1 MALTPSRWLGLLLLL
16 LGGVFVALAP
26 PRRDGTILLGLFRQ
40 FTGWSSSD
48 RYFGAAGGN
57 RDPERT
63 QLSRVERVLHRAERR
78 LLRLQHAQ
86 EAAGYVS
93 RVRRDTGVVRILFE
107 GVVSP
112 RARSVTQRLSQEVR
126 RNLAVTGTVGA
137 PVMLVVRPGKGRTDA
152 PDLWSAFT
160 VAPAPGGCAV
170 VITLDTLNRFPSY
183 GWTDTRVSYCTY
195 LAAFGSPGAGM
206 RDLLNARQ
214 WDLVSGGAFAGPA
227 RYAPAGQL
235 DIQWWRSLLT
245 AWTGNDWWRG
255 RHPAEVGCQL
265 GRPDPC
271 LRALRIDD
279 QRASLWWGVD
289 DAPYWGYDDW
299 GVPLRRVN
307 TELLPD
313 LVREFGADA
322 VRRWWQDDRPA
333 AVGFESATGRPLGE
347 WLGSY
352 LQRKLGRTLSG
363 PVARWQSA
371 LLALGLSLVALVLAA
386 FVAER
391 REVG

>member
-1 MALTPSRWLGLLLLL
+1 MALTPGRWLRVLVLL

-26 PRRDGTILLGLFRQ
+26 PRRDGTILLGFFQQ
-40 FTGWSSSD
+40 FTGWSGSD

-63 QLSRVERVLHRAERR
+63 QLSRVERVLRRAERR
-78 LLRLQHAQ
+78 LLTLQHAQ

-93 RVRRDTGVVRILFE
+93 RVRRDTGMVRTLFE
-107 GVVSP
+107 PAVPVG
-112 RARSVTQRLSQEVR
+112 ARTAAERLAQAVR

-137 PVMLVVRPGKGRTDA
+137 PVVIVVRPGSGQAVAST
-152 PDLWSAFT
+152 LWSAFAA
-160 VAPAPGGCAV
+160 APAPGGCAV
-170 VITLDTLNRFPSY
+170 AITLDRLNRFPRY
-183 GWTDTRVSYCTY
+183 GGADIRVSHCTY
-195 LAAFGSPGAGM
+195 LAAFGMPGAGM
-206 RDLLNARQ
+206 RELLDARL
-214 WDLVSGGAFAGPA
+214 WDLAGGGSFTGPA
-227 RYAPAGQL
+227 RKAPEGRL
-235 DIQWWRSLLT
+235 DIEWWRSLLT
-245 AWTGNDWWRG
+245 TWTGNDWWHG

-265 GRPDPC
+265 GRPEAC
-271 LRALRIDD
+271 LRALKPDRP
-279 QRASLWWGVD
+279 RAGLWWGVD

-299 GVPLRRVN
+299 TFPLRRVN

-313 LVREFGADA
+313 LVREFGAEA

-333 AVGFESATGRPLGE
+333 AVGFEAATGRPLGE
-347 WLGSY
+347 WLAGY

-371 LLALGLSLVALVLAA
+371 LLALALSLVALGLATR
-386 FVAER
+386 VATR